1 MLSKVRRSSK
11 EMTIACLLTD
21 VGHDSSYSCQ
31 ADKTAWPWYSTELC
45 TYQGSVTS
53 TYLFTASESISTA
66 TGLANLNAYGM
77 EVRWQ
82 ASDTS
87 TSSTT
92 SASTMASSTLS
103 TSVPASPAST
113 TSTHTPAP
121 TSTTTSSLSTGAKAG
136 IGIGAAL
143 GALIILAGIIFFF
156 IRRRR
161 NNAAANKQ
169 KSKNTHSTPELPE
182 HHYYVEAAAG
192 DVQSKTPYH
201 ELSAQGR
208 EKPPAELS
216 SESYR

>member
-1 MLSKVRRSSK
+1 MLSKV
-11 EMTIACLLTD
+11 
-21 VGHDSSYSCQ
+21 CQ

-53 TYLFTASESISTA
+53 TFLFTASESISTA

-77 EVRWQ
+77 EIRWQ

-87 TSSTT
+87 TPRTT
-92 SASTMASSTLS
+92 TASSTS
-103 TSVPASPAST
+103 PTSVSASPAST
-113 TSTHTPAP
+113 ALSTSP
-121 TSTTTSSLSTGAKAG
+121 TSTPTSTSTSSLSTGAKAG

-143 GALIILAGIIFFF
+143 GALILLAGIIFFF

-169 KSKNTHSTPELPE
+169 KSMDTHSTPELSQQN
-182 HHYYVEAAAG
+182 YYVEAAAG
-192 DVQSKTPYH
+192 DVQSKPPYH

-208 EKPPAELS
+208 ENAPVELS
-216 SESYR
+216 SESWR